1 MPTIWDPNLSELA
14 QACADAGHRPTDP
27 ADPGDVYG
35 CAVAALEEVA
45 EMRDTWIPHDEHS
58 KALDEEREDG
68 KREGKEE
75 AEEAAEKVQEK
86 ANRRIEELEGD
97 LLAARQNL
105 DALRDALGGDDA
117 AGARAV
123 LAAQQAAQEARQVL
137 KDKAQE
143 IADRLRR
150 WADELERPRA
160 RKAAVVAGMR
170 LAADWL
176 EQGAGEGDE

>member
-27 ADPGDVYG
+27 ADPGDVYR
-35 CAVAALEEVA
+35 CAVAALAEAE
-45 EMRDTWIPHDEHS
+45 EMRETWIPGDEHS

-68 KREGKEE
+68 KRKGKEE
-75 AEEAAEKVQEK
+75 AEEAAEKAQEEADK
-86 ANRRIEELEGD
+86 QIEELEGD
-97 LLAARQNL
+97 LLAAQQDL
-105 DALRDALGGDDA
+105 AALRDALRGDEA
-117 AGARAV
+117 AGARAL

-160 RKAAVVAGMR
+160 RKAAVVSGMR

>member
-27 ADPGDVYG
+27 ADPGDVYC
-35 CAVAALEEVA
+35 CAVAA
-45 EMRDTWIPHDEHS
+45 
-58 KALDEEREDG
+58 
-68 KREGKEE
+68 
-75 AEEAAEKVQEK
+75 
-86 ANRRIEELEGD
+86 
-97 LLAARQNL
+97 
-105 DALRDALGGDDA
+105 
-117 AGARAV
+117 

-137 KDKAQE
+137 KDRVQD